1 MLAVLFFKKCNPK
14 KNWSKVNENGE
25 WNRSVPEVLLTASPL
40 VPAAFDC
47 RNEKQYFCPLHTKKT
62 SGTQGI
68 IYQVLSVISDLDYN
82 KTTESS

>member
-1 MLAVLFFKKCNPK
+1 MLP
-14 KNWSKVNENGE
+14 
-25 WNRSVPEVLLTASPL
+25 
-40 VPAAFDC
+40 
-47 RNEKQYFCPLHTKKT
+47 EKQHFCPLHTKKT